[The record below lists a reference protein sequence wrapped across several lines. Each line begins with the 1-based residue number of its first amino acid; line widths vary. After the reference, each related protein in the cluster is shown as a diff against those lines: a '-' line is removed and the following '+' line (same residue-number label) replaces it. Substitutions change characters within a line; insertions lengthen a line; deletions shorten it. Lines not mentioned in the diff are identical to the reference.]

1 MLRSSSART
10 RGFTLVELLVVVA
23 MVGILAAL
31 AIVGYRKYIASA
43 GTSEALAMVQQIR
56 LAETERKSE
65 MLRYQGCS
73 GCGAA
78 GCIPGGGSLTNYYP
92 MAAPNSKKYTWSWP
106 SHPDYECWR
115 ALNVRTDAMVR
126 FGYAVVAGDAAD
138 PVIQPSGFT
147 SLVAFQQPNE
157 PWYVIQ
163 AVGDRDEDNVFAR
176 LAANSWSNEV
186 YVEDD
191 TE

>member
-1 MLRSSSART
+1 MVRASPAST

-23 MVGILAAL
+23 MVGILATL

-43 GTSEALAMVQQIR
+43 GTSEALAMIQQIR
-56 LAETERKSE
+56 LSETERKSE

-78 GCIPGGGSLTNYYP
+78 GCSPGTGSLTAYYP
-92 MAAPNSKKYTWSWP
+92 MSTPSSKKYTWTQSG
-106 SHPDYECWR
+106 HPDFDCWR
-115 ALNVRTDAMVR
+115 LLNVRTDGAVR
-126 FGYAVVAGDAAD
+126 FGYAVVAGDAGD
-138 PVIQPSGFT
+138 SVIQPSGFGN
-147 SLVAFQQPNE
+147 LNALQQPNE

-163 AVGDRDEDNVFAR
+163 AAGDRDEDSKLAL
-176 LAANSWSNEV
+176 LAATSWSNEV